1 MRLFPPNPKRIYS
14 VPTLVGDWIVQIKYD
29 GHRAVIEC
37 FDGECKVFG
46 KAGQYPLAATKGYDW
61 SWIKSIFGDN
71 FILDGELIG
80 PRQAGEPNNRLVVW
94 DDAFLD
100 GVELTDAIYRDRQSG
115 LIRRLNIDG
124 QVATEGM
131 YVIAAYKG
139 MTLYANRSWSA
150 AQWQQIGREVTEREL
165 VYEEGLVFKRAD
177 HCLCWHP
184 RTNQETFNM
193 LKLKFRG

>member
-29 GHRAVIEC
+29 GRRAVIEC
-37 FDGECKVFG
+37 FDGEFKVFG

-71 FILDGELIG
+71 FILDGEVIG

-94 DDAFLD
+94 DAAWIHGNDLTKLDYKDRMIATCAFIGKDFD
-100 GVELTDAIYRDRQSG
+100 GGSTLTAQCDGMMLRQATSFSA
-115 LIRRLNIDG
+115 G
-124 QVATEGM
+124 QWEHVRSEAL
-131 YVIAAYKG
+131 AR
-139 MTLYANRSWSA
+139 NRA
-150 AQWQQIGREVTEREL
+150 D
-165 VYEEGLVFKRAD
+165 EEGLVFKRAD

-184 RTNQETFNM
+184 RTNQETYNM
-193 LKLKFRG
+193 LKLKFRS

>member
-37 FDGECKVFG
+37 FDGEFKVFG

-71 FILDGELIG
+71 FILDGEVIG
-80 PRQAGEPNNRLVVW
+80 PRQAGEPNNRLCVW
-94 DDAFLD
+94 DDAYLD
-100 GVELTDAIYRDRQSG
+100 NVNLTDVIYRDRQSG

-124 QVATEGM
+124 QVGM
-131 YVIAAYKG
+131 EMCVVAAYKG
-139 MTLYANRSWSA
+139 MTLYASRSWSA
-150 AQWQQIGREVTEREL
+150 AEWRQVQQEL
-165 VYEEGLVFKRAD
+165 LARNRADEEGLVFKRAD

-184 RTNQETFNM
+184 RTNQETYDM
-193 LKLKFRG
+193 LKLKWR